1 MIKRV
6 FVAFAVAAAVLSG
19 PAQAQ
24 QKTDD
29 MKGMNMDKPM
39 GSSAKTHK
47 AVGVV
52 QAVDV
57 KARTVT
63 VAHGPVPSLNW
74 DAMTMTFDVKDKGLL
89 KKFAQGKKVEFE
101 FVEQGE
107 NYVVT
112 GVK

>member
-1 MIKRV
+1 MIKRIC
-6 FVAFAVAAAVLSG
+6 VAFAVAAAVSST
-19 PAQAQ
+19 PASAQ
-24 QKTDD
+24 QKMDD
-29 MKGMNMDKPM
+29 MKGMSMDKPM
-39 GSSAKTHK
+39 PATGKTHK

-52 QAVDV
+52 
-57 KARTVT
+57 KAIDTKAGTVT

-89 KKFAQGKKVEFE
+89 KKFTQGKKVEFE